1 MCSSPFNN
9 METEVETQ
17 RIGINVARVLPV
29 VLAAAACGPA
39 MAQTSSV
46 TLYGTMDQYLNYM
59 KSSSGAQVKSLEDGS
74 YLRSRFGVRGVESLG
89 DGWSAKFQMEHG
101 LSADTGGQADGSR
114 FWDRQAWVGLGSKFG
129 DIRAGRQ
136 NGPIF
141 SRGGYVDFTSRTLG
155 SVVNAFGTPSRYD
168 NTLSFTSARLAGFTF
183 DAHISIPETPQG
195 NRAAVYQV
203 GTDFVTE
210 QFRVGYAGMRARP
223 QADAPINKDVVYDN
237 VFANWMYGKGT
248 VYLTYVRSNN
258 NTSTAV
264 SNNAGSIV
272 SNVGGFNA
280 GTNADLNNFYRI
292 WQVSADFVAT
302 PQLRV
307 GVLYGVIDDQSGR
320 DRGAT
325 GAALG
330 AYYDL
335 SKRTT
340 IVALANTLRNDANG
354 GWRPSG
360 SAGLKTTFTAPGD
373 INGRR
378 IDGVQLGMVHR
389 F

>member
-1 MCSSPFNN
+1 MK
-9 METEVETQ
+9 VQ
-17 RIGINVARVLPV
+17 RIGTHLKSALP
-29 VLAAAACGPA
+29 LMGALACGSA

-46 TLYGTMDQYLNYM
+46 TLYGSLDQYLNYM
-59 KSSSGAQVKSLEDGS
+59 RSSSGAKIKSVEDGA
-74 YLRSRFGVRGVESLG
+74 YLRSRFGVRGVETLG
-89 DGWSAKFQMEHG
+89 DGWTAKFQLEHG
-101 LSADTGGQADGSR
+101 LSTDTGTQADGTR
-114 FWDRQAWVGLGSKFG
+114 FWDRQAWVGIGSSVG
-129 DIRAGRQ
+129 DVRLGRQ

-141 SRGGYVDFTSRTLG
+141 ARGGYVDFTSRTLG

-168 NTLSFTSARLAGFTF
+168 NTLSFTSTRLSGFTF
-183 DAHISIPETPQG
+183 DVQASIPETPQG
-195 NRAAVYQV
+195 NRAVVYQI
-203 GTDFVTE
+203 GTDYVSD
-210 QFRVGYAGMRARP
+210 QFRVGYAGLRARP
-223 QADAPINKDVVYDN
+223 QAGATVDKDVVYDN

-302 PQLRV
+302 PQLRI
-307 GVLYGVIDDQSGR
+307 GALYGVIDDQSGR
-320 DRGAT
+320 DRGAK

-340 IVALANTLRNDANG
+340 IVGLVNTLRNDANG

-373 INGRR
+373 INGQR
-378 IDGVQLGMVHR
+378 IDGVQVGVVHR

>member
-1 MCSSPFNN
+1 MN
-9 METEVETQ
+9 VQ
-17 RIGINVARVLPV
+17 RIGTHLKSALP
-29 VLAAAACGPA
+29 LMGALACGSA

-46 TLYGTMDQYLNYM
+46 TLYGSLDQYLNYM
-59 KSSSGAQVKSLEDGS
+59 RSSSGTKIKSVEDGA
-74 YLRSRFGVRGVESLG
+74 YLRSRLGVRGVEALG
-89 DGWSAKFQMEHG
+89 DGWTAKFQLEHG
-101 LSADTGGQADGSR
+101 LSADTGTQADGTR
-114 FWDRQAWVGLGSKFG
+114 FWDRQAWVGIGSSVG
-129 DIRAGRQ
+129 DVRLGRQ
-136 NGPIF
+136 NGPVF
-141 SRGGYVDFTSRTLG
+141 ARGGYIDFTSRTLG
-155 SVVNAFGTPSRYD
+155 SVVNAFGAPTRYD
-168 NTLSFTSARLAGFTF
+168 NTLSFTSTRLSGFTF
-183 DAHISIPETPQG
+183 DVQASIPETPQG
-195 NRAAVYQV
+195 NRAVVYQI
-203 GTDFVTE
+203 GTDYVSD

-223 QADAPINKDVVYDN
+223 QAGATVDKDVVYDN

-292 WQVSADFVAT
+292 WQISADFVAT
-302 PQLRV
+302 PQLRI
-307 GVLYGVIDDQSGR
+307 GALYGVIDDQSGR
-320 DRGAT
+320 DRGAK

-340 IVALANTLRNDANG
+340 LVALVNTLRNDANG

-373 INGRR
+373 INGQR
-378 IDGVQLGMVHR
+378 IDGVQVGVVHR